1 MPHVKLTLNRLETK
15 LFQACDIL
23 RGKMDA
29 SEYKEY
35 IFGMLFLKRMSDQFE
50 ADKLSLKKNLVAEGI
65 STDKIERL
73 LALPSKYAY
82 YVPQAA
88 AWETIKH
95 IKTNVGTELNKALAA
110 LEDAN
115 TTKGL
120 EDVLK
125 HINFNKKVGKKPMED
140 SVLVQF
146 IQHFNTIPL
155 TNDDF
160 EFPDLLGAAYEYLIK
175 FFADSAGKKGG
186 EFYTPS
192 EVVRLLVELLEPDEG
207 MEIYDPTCGSGGMLI
222 QSKKYVEETGG
233 DVSKIDLFGQED
245 SGTTWSICKM
255 NMILHGAGGA
265 NIQNEDTLAKPQHI
279 TANGEIRSFDRVIAN
294 PPFSQNYQKLG
305 MEHTGRF
312 HTWLPEGGKK
322 ADFMFVQHM
331 VASLKQ
337 NGKMAVVMP
346 HGVLFRGGE
355 EKQCRQK
362 LIEQGIL
369 EAVIGLPQ
377 GLFYGTGIPACVL
390 VINKAQAAQR
400 KHVVFINADR
410 EYKEGKN
417 QNQLRPEDI
426 EKISHVY
433 QALTRHSRDSIEQR
447 SSRGN
452 PENGME
458 ISKYARAVPVSELE
472 AEGYNLNIRRYVDNS
487 PAPEPHNVKAH
498 LNGGI
503 PAAEVNALQNYWDN
517 YPQLKQA
524 LFSEGH
530 PAHPNEP
537 FYSFNDGILE
547 KSAIKPIIEN
557 FPALVAKH
565 QALSDQLNNWWT
577 NTFAPAFHKLGD
589 ELTGSKGVFALRRTS
604 LNSIVDAL
612 LPEKLLSIY
621 QIRGAMAN
629 NFKNSEAE
637 LKSIANSGWNAELIP
652 DEEILESQFPQVLAD
667 LKKDQARINELD
679 ALFAAA
685 NESSEDGEQGDDSDF
700 DAQGGVLPSEVVKM
714 LKEQAK
720 EANATLG
727 ETLKLLKIQV
737 TDAFNQL
744 KRESDILDDYKK
756 TEFTAGLSKKELNF
770 FGPDQLI
777 NLATEV
783 AVYLANTVVLNEL
796 TSTGLN
802 CKSILEDIDEQLC
815 VHQSLV
821 DELKE
826 LKAGIKEAE
835 KKKDNL
841 VEKAREKITPI
852 EAKEL
857 IEKRFKQLM
866 QASFDQYLRQLVT
879 HLVKAVENL
888 HGKYAV
894 TVKDILTERDQQA
907 ELLDRFL
914 QELGYE

>member
-1 MPHVKLTLNRLETK
+1 MPHVKLTLSRLETK

-35 IFGMLFLKRMSDQFE
+35 IFGMLFLKRMSDQFQ
-50 ADKLSLKKNLVAEGI
+50 ADRSAIQVQYQKEGHDDETI
-65 STDKIERL
+65 QML
-73 LALPSKYAY
+73 LDDPSQYAY
-82 YVPQAA
+82 FVPQAA

-355 EKQCRQK
+355 EKQCRAK

-369 EAVIGLPQ
+369 EAVIGLPH

-433 QALTRHSRDSIEQR
+433 QQIADLSNQDNDELNNI
-447 SSRGN
+447 
-452 PENGME
+452 P
-458 ISKYARAVPVSELE
+458 KYARAVPVSELE

-487 PAPEPHNVKAH
+487 PAPEPHDVKAH

-503 PAAEVNALQNYWDN
+503 PAVEVNALQSYWDN
-517 YPQLKQA
+517 YTGLQKA
-524 LFSEGH
+524 LFNSEETAEQINKAGYQAFNAIISDKASIKTTLETY
-530 PAHPNEP
+530 PAV
-537 FYSFNDGILE
+537 IQ
-547 KSAIKPIIEN
+547 
-557 FPALVAKH
+557 KH
-565 QALSDQLNNWWT
+565 QALSDQLNNWWD

-589 ELTGSKGVFALRRTS
+589 DLTGSKGVFALRRTS

-667 LKKDQARINELD
+667 IKKDQARINELD

-685 NESSEDGEQGDDSDF
+685 NEVSEDEDSADDNDEENES
-700 DAQGGVLPSEVVKM
+700 GVLPKVQVKG
-714 LKEQAK
+714 LKAAQK
-720 EANATLG
+720 ENNG
-727 ETLKLLKIQV
+727 
-737 TDAFNQL
+737 QL
-744 KRESDILDDYKK
+744 RDL
-756 TEFTAGLSKKELNF
+756 KKELKF
-770 FGPDQLI
+770 AKKDPEAQAAVSRHSREGG
-777 NLATEV
+777 NLVEILEQKVEA
-783 AVYLANTVVLNEL
+783 LNKANT
-796 TSTGLN
+796 T
-802 CKSILEDIDEQLC
+802 IDEKLAQHTALEK
-815 VHQSLV
+815 
-821 DELKE
+821 ELKE

-835 KKKDNL
+835 KKKDDL
-841 VEKAREKITPI
+841 VEKAREKITPE

-907 ELLDRFL
+907 ELLDGFL

>member
-35 IFGMLFLKRMSDQFE
+35 IFGMLFLKRMSDQFQ
-50 ADKLSLKKNLVAEGI
+50 ADRTAIADQYKAEGHDDETI
-65 STDKIERL
+65 QML
-73 LALPSKYAY
+73 LDDPSQYAY
-82 YVPQAA
+82 FVPQAA

-175 FFADSAGKKGG
+175 YFADSAGKKGG

-192 EVVRLLVELLEPDEG
+192 EVVRLLVELLEPEEG
-207 MEIYDPTCGSGGMLI
+207 MEFYDPTCGSGGMLI

-433 QALTRHSRDSIEQR
+433 QQIADLNNQDNEKLNSI
-447 SSRGN
+447 
-452 PENGME
+452 P
-458 ISKYARAVPVSELE
+458 KYARAVPVSEVE
-472 AEGYNLNIRRYVDNS
+472 DEGYNLNIRRYVDNS
-487 PAPEPHNVKAH
+487 PAPEPHDVKAH

-503 PAAEVNALQNYWDN
+503 PTVEVNALQSYWDN
-517 YPQLKQA
+517 YTGLQQA
-524 LFSEGH
+524 LFTKQKAEHANKAGYQ
-530 PAHPNEP
+530 AFNEII
-537 FYSFNDGILE
+537 SDKASIKTTLE
-547 KSAIKPIIEN
+547 TYPT
-557 FPALVAKH
+557 VMQKH
-565 QALSDQLNNWWT
+565 QDLSDQLNNWWD

-589 ELTGSKGVFALRRTS
+589 DLTGSKGVFALRRES

-621 QIRGAMAN
+621 QIRGAMAS

-652 DEEILESQFPQVLAD
+652 DEEILQSQFPQVLAD

-685 NESSEDGEQGDDSDF
+685 NEVSEDEDSADDNDEENES
-700 DAQGGVLPSEVVKM
+700 GVLPKAQVK
-714 LKEQAK
+714 
-720 EANATLG
+720 
-727 ETLKLLKIQV
+727 TLKASQKE
-737 TDAFNQL
+737 NNGQL
-744 KRESDILDDYKK
+744 RDL
-756 TEFTAGLSKKELNF
+756 KKELKFAKKEDEARAKELETQIEALNK
-770 FGPDQLI
+770 
-777 NLATEV
+777 
-783 AVYLANTVVLNEL
+783 AN
-796 TSTGLN
+796 ST
-802 CKSILEDIDEQLC
+802 IDEK
-815 VHQSLV
+815 LV
-821 DELKE
+821 QHTALEKELKE

-835 KKKDNL
+835 KKKDDL
-841 VEKAREKITPI
+841 VEKAREKITPE

-866 QASFDQYLRQLVT
+866 KASFEQYLRQLVT
-879 HLVKAVENL
+879 HLIKAVENL

-907 ELLDRFL
+907 ELLDGFL

>member
-1 MPHVKLTLNRLETK
+1 MPHIKLTLNRLETK

-35 IFGMLFLKRMSDQFE
+35 IFGMLFLKRMSDQFQ
-50 ADKLSLKKNLVAEGI
+50 ADRSAIQTQYQKEGH
-65 STDKIERL
+65 DIETIQML
-73 LALPSKYAY
+73 LDDPSQYAY
-82 YVPQAA
+82 FVPDAA
-88 AWETIKH
+88 AWDTIKH

-233 DVSKIDLFGQED
+233 DVTKIDLFGQED

-265 NIQNEDTLAKPQHI
+265 NIQNEDTLAKPQHV

-390 VINKAQAAQR
+390 VINKAQSAQR

-433 QALTRHSRDSIEQR
+433 QQIAELNNQTNKALNNIA
-447 SSRGN
+447 
-452 PENGME
+452 
-458 ISKYARAVPVSELE
+458 KYARAVPVSEL
-472 AEGYNLNIRRYVDNS
+472 ADEGYNLNIRRYVDNS
-487 PAPEPHNVKAH
+487 PAPEPHDVKAH

-503 PAAEVNALQNYWDN
+503 PATEVDALQTHWAN

-530 PAHPNEP
+530 KSHPQAKRESLAY
-537 FYSFNDGILE
+537 YSLNAVVAE
-547 KSAIKPIIEN
+547 KTAIKAAVES
-557 FPALVAKH
+557 FPALVNKH
-565 QALSDQLNNWWT
+565 QELSTALNNWWDK
-577 NTFAPAFHKLGD
+577 TFAPKFHELGD
-589 ELTGSKGVFALRRTS
+589 KQIGSKGVFALRNES
-604 LNSIVDAL
+604 LNSIVNAL
-612 LPEKLLSIY
+612 LPQGLLSIY
-621 QIRGAMAN
+621 QIRGALAS
-629 NFKNSEAE
+629 NFKNAEAE

-652 DEEILESQFPQVLAD
+652 DEEILQSQFPHVLAD
-667 LKKDQARINELD
+667 IKKDQARINELD

-685 NESSEDGEQGDDSDF
+685 NEVSEDEDSAKESDE
-700 DAQGGVLPSEVVKM
+700 DHDEDHDEENGVLSK
-714 LKEQAK
+714 A
-720 EANATLG
+720 
-727 ETLKLLKIQV
+727 
-737 TDAFNQL
+737 
-744 KRESDILDDYKK
+744 
-756 TEFTAGLSKKELNF
+756 LSKQESKALKAAQKDNNGQLRDLKKEYKFAKKEDQARTKELETQIEALNK
-770 FGPDQLI
+770 
-777 NLATEV
+777 
-783 AVYLANTVVLNEL
+783 AN
-796 TSTGLN
+796 SA
-802 CKSILEDIDEQLC
+802 IDEKLAQHTTLEK
-815 VHQSLV
+815 
-821 DELKE
+821 ELKD

-835 KKKDNL
+835 KKKDEL
-841 VEKAREKITPI
+841 VEKARESISP
-852 EAKEL
+852 EQAREL
-857 IEKRFKQLM
+857 IEQRFKQAM
-866 QASFDQYLRQLVT
+866 QASYEQYLRQLVT

-907 ELLDRFL
+907 ELLDGFL
-914 QELGYE
+914 RGLGYE

>member
-1 MPHVKLTLNRLETK
+1 MTKVKLTLNRLESK

-50 ADKLSLKKNLVAEGI
+50 ADRAIMRSELVKKGASGAQIEKLLDNPK
-65 STDKIERL
+65 
-73 LALPSKYAY
+73 KYAY
-82 YVPQAA
+82 YVPEAA
-88 AWETIKH
+88 AWSTIQH
-95 IKTNVGTELNKALAA
+95 IKTNVGTELNKALSA

-115 TTKGL
+115 TSKGL

-146 IQHFNTIPL
+146 IQHFNSIPL

-192 EVVRLLVELLEPDEG
+192 EVVRLLVEILEPAEG

-222 QSKKYVEETGG
+222 QSKNYVEETGG

-265 NIQNEDTLAKPQHI
+265 NIQNEDTLAKPQH
-279 TANGEIRSFDRVIAN
+279 TVNGEIRAFDRVIAN
-294 PPFSQNYQKLG
+294 PPFSQNYQRLG
-305 MEHTGRF
+305 MEHQGRF

-337 NGKMAVVMP
+337 TGKMAVVMP

-390 VINKAQAAQR
+390 VINKANTDQR

-417 QNQLRPEDI
+417 QNSLRPEDI
-426 EKISHVY
+426 EKVSHVY
-433 QALTRHSRDSIEQR
+433 QQLSDLNNQSNEEKNNIE
-447 SSRGN
+447 
-452 PENGME
+452 
-458 ISKYARAVPVSELE
+458 KYARAVPVSEL
-472 AEGYNLNIRRYVDNS
+472 ADEGYNLNIRRYVDNS
-487 PAPEPHNVKAH
+487 PAPEPHDVKAH
-498 LNGGI
+498 LNGGM
-503 PAAEVNALQNYWDN
+503 PETEVDALEDHWKN
-517 YPQLKQA
+517 YPQLKEA
-524 LFSEGH
+524 LFSKGHSSQVAQEGDSQK
-530 PAHPNEP
+530 
-537 FYSFNDGILE
+537 YYRLNDIVLD
-547 KSAIKPIIEN
+547 KSAIKPTLEA
-557 FPALVAKH
+557 FSTLVEKH
-565 QALSDQLNNWWT
+565 QAFSDQLDCWWQE
-577 NTFAPAFHKLGD
+577 TFAPGFHNLGD
-589 ELTGSKGVFALRRTS
+589 NLTGSRGVFSLRRES
-604 LNSIVDAL
+604 LNSIVMAL
-612 LPEKLLSIY
+612 LPQNLLSIY
-621 QIRGAMAN
+621 QIRGAMAS
-629 NFKNSEAE
+629 NFKNLETA

-652 DEEILESQFPQVLAD
+652 DEEILQSQFPDVLEK
-667 LKKDQARINELD
+667 LKKDQARINELE
-679 ALFAAA
+679 AMFSAA
-685 NESSEDGEQGDDSDF
+685 NEVDDEDSESSDEENESGILTTAEVKSLKQQVKEINAELADVLKKLKVQVA
-700 DAQGGVLPSEVVKM
+700 DAY
-714 LKEQAK
+714 A
-720 EANATLG
+720 
-727 ETLKLLKIQV
+727 
-737 TDAFNQL
+737 QL
-744 KRESDILDDYKK
+744 KRESDILYDRKK
-756 TEFTAGLSKKELNF
+756 GEFSQGLSKKYLNF
-770 FGPDQLI
+770 YGPNDLL
-777 NLATEV
+777 NLANE
-783 AVYLANTVVLNEL
+783 AGVYLRNTVEL
-796 TSTGLN
+796 STLTGSGEA
-802 CKSILEDIDEQLC
+802 CQSILEELDEKLFQ
-815 VHQSLV
+815 HQALT

-826 LKAGIKEAE
+826 LKAGLKEAE
-835 KKKDNL
+835 NKKDKL
-841 VEKAREKITPI
+841 VQKAREKITPA
-852 EAKEL
+852 EAKVL
-857 IEKRFKQLM
+857 IEERFRKQM
-866 QASFDQYLRQLVT
+866 QSSYNQFLRQIVT
-879 HLVKAVENL
+879 QLVKAIENL
-888 HGKYAV
+888 HEKYAV
-894 TVKDILTERDQQA
+894 TVKDILSERDQQA
-907 ELLDRFL
+907 ELLDGFL

>member
-1 MPHVKLTLNRLETK
+1 MPHQKLTLNKLETK

-35 IFGMLFLKRMSDQFE
+35 IFGMLFLKRMSDQYE
-50 ADKLSLKKNLVAEGI
+50 ADRKAIKVKYQKEGHDSDSI
-65 STDKIERL
+65 QML
-73 LALPSKYAY
+73 LDDPSQYAY
-82 YVPQAA
+82 FVPEAA
-88 AWETIKH
+88 AWDTIKH
-95 IKTNVGTELNKALAA
+95 IKSNVGTELNKALAA

-146 IQHFNTIPL
+146 IQHFNSIPL

-265 NIQNEDTLAKPQHI
+265 NIQNEDTLAKPQHL

-355 EKQCRQK
+355 EKQCRAK

-390 VINKAQAAQR
+390 VINKADAAQR

-417 QNQLRPEDI
+417 QNSLRPEDI

-433 QALTRHSRDSIEQR
+433 QQIADINNQDNAELNNIA
-447 SSRGN
+447 
-452 PENGME
+452 
-458 ISKYARAVPVSELE
+458 KYARAVPVSELE

-487 PAPEPHNVKAH
+487 PAPEPHDVKAH

-503 PAAEVNALQNYWDN
+503 PTAEVNALAPYWAN
-517 YPQLKQA
+517 YPQLKDA

-530 PAHPNEP
+530 PKHPGESYYSLNEIIA
-537 FYSFNDGILE
+537 D
-547 KSAIKPIIEN
+547 KSAIKPTVEA
-557 FPALVAKH
+557 FPALVNKH
-565 QALSDQLNNWWT
+565 QALSDQLNHWWD
-577 NTFAPAFHKLGD
+577 NTFAPAFHQLGD
-589 ELTGSKGVFALRRTS
+589 QLTGSKGVFALRREA

-612 LPEKLLSIY
+612 LPQNLLSLY

-652 DEEILESQFPQVLAD
+652 DEEILQSQFPQVLTD

-685 NESSEDGEQGDDSDF
+685 NEIRDDEQEDDEDSADDSD
-700 DAQGGVLPSEVVKM
+700 DENGVLPKALSKQESKA
-714 LKEQAK
+714 LKASQKDNNGQLRDLKKEHKFAKKEDEARAK
-720 EANATLG
+720 ELETKIEALNKANNTIDQ
-727 ETLKLLKIQV
+727 KLAQH
-737 TDAFNQL
+737 
-744 KRESDILDDYKK
+744 
-756 TEFTAGLSKKELNF
+756 TALEKELK
-770 FGPDQLI
+770 D
-777 NLATEV
+777 
-783 AVYLANTVVLNEL
+783 
-796 TSTGLN
+796 
-802 CKSILEDIDEQLC
+802 
-815 VHQSLV
+815 
-821 DELKE
+821 

-835 KKKDNL
+835 KKKDDL
-841 VEKAREKITPI
+841 VQKAREKITPI

-857 IEKRFKQLM
+857 IEQRFKQQM
-866 QASFDQYLRQLVT
+866 QASFEQYLRQLVT
-879 HLVKAVENL
+879 HLVKAIENL
-888 HGKYAV
+888 HDKYAV
-894 TVKDILTERDQQA
+894 TVKDILTERDKQA
-907 ELLDRFL
+907 ELLNGLL
-914 QELGYE
+914 QELGYV

>member
-1 MPHVKLTLNRLETK
+1 MSHVKLTLNRLETK

-35 IFGMLFLKRMSDQFE
+35 IFGMLFLKRMSDQFQ
-50 ADKLSLKKNLVAEGI
+50 ADRGAIQAQYQKEGHDDETI
-65 STDKIERL
+65 QML
-73 LALPSKYAY
+73 LDDPSQYAY
-82 YVPQAA
+82 FVPQAA
-88 AWETIKH
+88 AWDTIKH

-192 EVVRLLVELLEPDEG
+192 EVVRLLVELLEPEEG
-207 MEIYDPTCGSGGMLI
+207 MEFYDPTCGSGGMLI

-265 NIQNEDTLAKPQHI
+265 NIQNEDTLAKPQHV

-433 QALTRHSRDSIEQR
+433 QQIADLNNQTNKELNNI
-447 SSRGN
+447 
-452 PENGME
+452 P
-458 ISKYARAVPVSELE
+458 KYARAVPVSELE
-472 AEGYNLNIRRYVDNS
+472 DEGYNLNIRRYVDNS
-487 PAPEPHNVKAH
+487 PAPEPHDVKAH

-503 PAAEVNALQNYWDN
+503 PAVEVNALQSYWDN
-517 YPQLKQA
+517 YTGLQKA
-524 LFSEGH
+524 LFNSEETAGQINKAGYQAFNAIISDKASIKTTLETY
-530 PAHPNEP
+530 PA
-537 FYSFNDGILE
+537 
-547 KSAIKPIIEN
+547 
-557 FPALVAKH
+557 VMQKH
-565 QALSDQLNNWWT
+565 QALSDELNNWWD

-589 ELTGSKGVFALRRTS
+589 ELTGSKGVFALRRES

-621 QIRGAMAN
+621 QIRGAMAS

-652 DEEILESQFPQVLAD
+652 DEEILQSQFPQVLAD
-667 LKKDQARINELD
+667 IKKDQARINELE

-685 NESSEDGEQGDDSDF
+685 NEVSDDEDSTADSDEENES
-700 DAQGGVLPSEVVKM
+700 GVLPKAQVKE
-714 LKEQAK
+714 LKASQK
-720 EANATLG
+720 ENNG
-727 ETLKLLKIQV
+727 
-737 TDAFNQL
+737 QL
-744 KRESDILDDYKK
+744 RDL
-756 TEFTAGLSKKELNF
+756 KKEHKF
-770 FGPDQLI
+770 AKKEDE
-777 NLATEV
+777 AR
-783 AVYLANTVVLNEL
+783 ANEL
-796 TSTGLN
+796 ETQIEALNKANST
-802 CKSILEDIDEQLC
+802 IDEKLAQHTALEK
-815 VHQSLV
+815 
-821 DELKE
+821 ELKE

-835 KKKDNL
+835 KKKDEL
-841 VEKAREKITPI
+841 VEKARESISP
-852 EAKEL
+852 EQAREL
-857 IEKRFKQLM
+857 IEQRFKQSM
-866 QASFDQYLRQLVT
+866 QASYEQYLRQLVT

-888 HGKYAV
+888 HAKYAV
-894 TVKDILTERDQQA
+894 TVKDILTERNQQA
-907 ELLDRFL
+907 ELLGGFL